1 MNPFDDRELLWLLTG
16 LAALLLAATAIGQ
29 VLERV
34 VAGASA
40 RETVDN
46 INARVR
52 AWWVMSVAFALAI
65 VSGEIGAVV
74 LFALISFLALRE
86 FVTLSPTS
94 RADHVALVWSF
105 FIVTPI
111 QYVLVGMKWYGL
123 FSILIPVYGFLLVTA
138 RLVLVGET
146 ERFLERAATIQ
157 WGLMACVYCISYAP
171 AVLLLDVKGGEQ
183 QAAKLLFFLVVVVQL
198 SDVFQYVW
206 GKLIGRRRIVPTISP
221 NKTWEGFVGGV
232 ACAVA
237 LGTSLWWAT
246 VFNPWQAAL
255 MALAIA
261 VAGFLGG
268 LVMSAIKRDRG
279 VKDFGAMIEG
289 HGGVLDRVD
298 SLLFA
303 APLFFHLTRFF
314 F

>member
-1 MNPFDDRELLWLLTG
+1 VNGLEDRELLWLLAG
-16 LAALLLAATAIGQ
+16 VAGLLLAATTAGQ

-34 VAGASA
+34 VVTEGSRA
-40 RETVDN
+40 TVDN

-52 AWWVMSVAFALAI
+52 AWWVMSIAFAIA
-65 VSGEIGAVV
+65 VASGGIGSVV

-86 FVTLSPTS
+86 FVTLSPTA
-94 RADHVALVWSF
+94 RADHAALVWSF
-105 FIVTPI
+105 FLVTPV
-111 QYVLVGMKWYGL
+111 QYVLVGVKWYGL
-123 FSILIPVYGFLLVTA
+123 FSIMIPVYAFLLVTV
-138 RLVLVGET
+138 RLVLAGET

-171 AVLLLDVKGGEQ
+171 ALLLLDVKGYQ
-183 QAAKLLFFLVVVVQL
+183 DQNAKLLFFLVVVVQL
-198 SDVFQYVW
+198 SDVFQYMW
-206 GKLIGRRRIVPTISP
+206 GNLLGRRPIAPSISP

-232 ACAVA
+232 GCAVL
-237 LGTSLWWAT
+237 LGASLWWVT
-246 VFNPWQAAL
+246 PFNPLEAAG

-261 VAGFLGG
+261 LMGFAGG

-279 VKDFGAMIEG
+279 VKDYGSLIEG